1 MAGERILVVED
12 EPGVMAMTREV
23 LESGDEAYEVTGAS
37 DPAAALDRIYADRP
51 DLVLL
56 DLNLGRRFDGLDVC
70 RAVRA
75 NAQTADVPII
85 VLTGEL
91 LDDAE
96 TMLLDAGADD
106 YLRKPRFTPRL
117 LLSRVRAVLR
127 RTSQETSEP
136 LRHGP
141 LTLDPG
147 RREARLEGA
156 PLGFTPTEFDI
167 LRRLLTD
174 RDRALERHELL
185 DRGGQPGEKAIDR
198 TVDVHVLSMR
208 RKLGRH
214 DWLIETV
221 FGVGYRL
228 GTAPRPAHP

>member
-12 EPGVMAMTREV
+12 DPGVMAMTREV
-23 LESGDEAYEVTGAS
+23 LESGGESYAVTGAA
-37 DPAAALDRIYADRP
+37 DPATALDCIRTDRP

-75 NAQTADVPII
+75 NAHSADMPII

-106 YLRKPRFTPRL
+106 YLRKPHFTPHL
-117 LLSRVRAVLR
+117 LLSRIRAVLR
-127 RTSQETSEP
+127 RTSRETSEP
-136 LRHGP
+136 LSHGP
-141 LTLDPG
+141 LTLDLG

-156 PLGFTPTEFDI
+156 PRAFTPTEFDI
-167 LRRLLTD
+167 LHRLITN

-185 DRGGQPGEKAIDR
+185 DRGGQPGEKAVDR

-214 DWLIETV
+214 AWLIETV

-228 GTAPRPAHP
+228 GTAPQPARP